1 MIVSSWPLHRVH
13 PKRVAKRSPAFR
25 YVRVGQGHCRLF
37 SPNVE
42 PNADGGAGC
51 GRGSKQHIGI
61 ASKKYKIQSRL
72 TRRVVLVLY

>member
-1 MIVSSWPLHRVH
+1 MIVSAWPLHRVH
-13 PKRVAKRSPAFR
+13 PKRVAKRSPA
-25 YVRVGQGHCRLF
+25 

-42 PNADGGAGC
+42 PNADGGAEC

-61 ASKKYKIQSRL
+61 ASKKYKTQSRL